1 MLRSIGHI
9 ELFVQGEKEVMKN
22 LSPEGYQYIMNAR
35 RVGGQR
41 EGERERERERVEM
54 KKYE

>member
-41 EGERERERERVEM
+41 EGEREREREW
-54 KKYE
+54 K